1 MANFQPKTR
10 IVNGQRVDITTNQPY
25 TPRLSQGTT
34 VIPPMK
40 AGDLGTV
47 QPIAL
52 PPDTLS
58 TTSTG
63 FSGFM
68 EQYLVGQQEQIKEQQ
83 KLAETAQKDQSTQSD
98 ALKETMRTLVGLP
111 AQQAQMEQKAG
122 IDQKTELVTK
132 YTNQLEAEQQGLVR
146 QVERIRKN
154 DQGLFG
160 GGMEQE
166 INRVERESLTKQAD
180 LALLQSAANRDLST
194 AQGIIDRK
202 IELMTEPLKLK
213 LQFDQFFYNENKD
226 QLTKAQDRQ
235 FQLMAQS
242 DKTSLDFAQS
252 NQKQIHDAFIMAA
265 QNGAPESVQK
275 SILAASTSEEAMQAA
290 GGYFVDPLD
299 RQYKQAQIANI
310 YADNARLSGGS
321 AGGTGVGGAGDYASD
336 LDAIIG
342 ATLSTIPTKFGQA
355 AFQSQMNKARNDAD
369 RINLVAAQVLKGQ
382 PAEFKNDFRNQ
393 SVGVSM
399 IDKAIAELDKGT
411 QTGAISA
418 SQQYAANFFGKDF
431 DPALAKINGYITAAI
446 QPYRNSVTGAAWGD
460 QEDQEYQQLFGSIKY
475 SPAELKQRLLQTKE
489 LLKSKSAEGLNS
501 FVNPLGVYDNQ
512 FETGGLTPQTPDE
525 SPDDIYDSVTSPSAS
540 GGSWIGNVFKGL
552 WDSLF

>member
-40 AGDLGTV
+40 AADLGTV

-83 KLAETAQKDQSTQSD
+83 KLAEKAQTEQSTQSD
-98 ALKETMRTLVGLP
+98 VMKETMRSLVGLP

-122 IDQKTELVTK
+122 IDEKTELVTK

-235 FQLMAQS
+235 FQLMANS
-242 DKTSLDFAQS
+242 DKTALDFSAS
-252 NQKQIHDAFIMAA
+252 NQKQIHDAFIVAA

-275 SILAASTSEEAMQAA
+275 SILAASTSEEAMQAV

-299 RQYKQAQIANI
+299 RQYKQAQIASANR
-310 YADNARLSGGS
+310 ANQGGGSGGGYTAQELRKLRA
-321 AGGTGVGGAGDYASD
+321 AGINSKDIEASD
-336 LDAIIG
+336 AYLYGDTGDTTFTTTQFNKG
-342 ATLSTIPTKFGQA
+342 ASIAGTTLE
-355 AFQSQMNKARNDAD
+355 
-369 RINLVAAQVLKGQ
+369 
-382 PAEFKNDFRNQ
+382 EFKTYDVDSQNYFVNHSQ
-393 SVGVSM
+393 AQ
-399 IDKAIAELDKGT
+399 IDAAVKSEIITPLTNGDKTAEELKTAIDAEDGIAPKVKEYMKKKVDENAPASSWTGTWKKIKG
-411 QTGAISA
+411 
-418 SQQYAANFFGKDF
+418 FFG
-431 DPALAKINGYITAAI
+431 Y
-446 QPYRNSVTGAAWGD
+446 
-460 QEDQEYQQLFGSIKY
+460 
-475 SPAELKQRLLQTKE
+475 
-489 LLKSKSAEGLNS
+489 
-501 FVNPLGVYDNQ
+501 
-512 FETGGLTPQTPDE
+512 
-525 SPDDIYDSVTSPSAS
+525 
-540 GGSWIGNVFKGL
+540 
-552 WDSLF
+552 